1 MSAVSH
7 TNLPPFSACC
17 LHPSKPEHRWS
28 RLRFNPLRLTTASA
42 FGSRDCR
49 LRLHYRFLPT
59 PLLRHGVGPLSLRLR
74 QQTLFKGYSNA
85 LSRHRSY
92 VAVSGASLYPLPR
105 NLRLLF
111 RLVRTGI
118 FTPSSGRLT
127 AAGRHHPPTH
137 KRTDERTVFSP
148 WHSLH
153 LSPRAGMLSASIIF
167 PSRNVSV
174 AMAFNRSFR
183 QSLASPTSPT
193 PSIAVHGSC
202 LPVNSDRFGSRV
214 ERLSPPSP
222 FSLPPDTAPASRC
235 RVAAITPTSINSL

>member
-1 MSAVSH
+1 MQIHYSTELPFVYSVHLFRPTWLVASVGH
-7 TNLPPFSACC
+7 TNLPLYSACC

-28 RLRFNPLRLTTASA
+28 RLCFAPLRLTTAAA

-118 FTPSSGRLT
+118 FTPSSGRRT
-127 AAGRHHPPTH
+127 AAVRHHPPAH
-137 KRTDERTVFSP
+137 KRTDERTMFSQ
-148 WHSLH
+148 WHSH
-153 LSPRAGMLSASIIF
+153 LPPIRAKRIIRSGRIGILSAY
-167 PSRNVSV
+167 
-174 AMAFNRSFR
+174 ATM
-183 QSLASPTSPT
+183 
-193 PSIAVHGSC
+193 
-202 LPVNSDRFGSRV
+202 
-214 ERLSPPSP
+214 
-222 FSLPPDTAPASRC
+222 
-235 RVAAITPTSINSL
+235 

>member
-28 RLRFNPLRLTTASA
+28 RLCFAPLRLTTAAA

-118 FTPSSGRLT
+118 FTPSSSRRT
-127 AAGRHHPPTH
+127 AAVRHHPPAH
-137 KRTDERTVFSP
+137 KRTDERTMFSQ
-148 WHSLH
+148 WHSH
-153 LSPRAGMLSASIIF
+153 LPPIRAKRIIRSGRIGILSAY
-167 PSRNVSV
+167 
-174 AMAFNRSFR
+174 ATM
-183 QSLASPTSPT
+183 
-193 PSIAVHGSC
+193 
-202 LPVNSDRFGSRV
+202 
-214 ERLSPPSP
+214 
-222 FSLPPDTAPASRC
+222 
-235 RVAAITPTSINSL
+235 